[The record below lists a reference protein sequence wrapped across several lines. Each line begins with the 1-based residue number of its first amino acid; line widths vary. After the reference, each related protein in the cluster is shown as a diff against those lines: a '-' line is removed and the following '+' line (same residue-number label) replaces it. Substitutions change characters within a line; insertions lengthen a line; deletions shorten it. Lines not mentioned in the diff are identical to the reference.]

1 MYEYL
6 LLLAVIFAVI
16 WFLNRRNK
24 YLETIEFRKPVD
36 SIHGLF
42 MNDEKQEASQ
52 FFRKQVTE
60 HDDTSI
66 SFYRH
71 KQGTS
76 SYLDEEWK
84 KVDDSN
90 VYQISSSESSIMS
103 SKKYGILEGDEI
115 RVYDDE
121 EVSEILYRHK
131 EECYYGE
138 TVEPTYENFNELYD
152 LVEVSY
158 TQSDELEKIIRS
170 KKVCATLND
179 VHIHIGAESN
189 LYMARGMF
197 AIDKKRTCFY
207 YVTRDILP
215 ILVYQCDPKPIIVD
229 VKEFEPLG
237 FIGAMN

>member
-6 LLLAVIFAVI
+6 LLVVLVFAFI
-16 WFLNRRNK
+16 WFINRRNK
-24 YLETIEFRKPVD
+24 YLAQIEYSKPVD

-42 MNDEKQEASQ
+42 MNTEKQEGSQ
-52 FFRKQVTE
+52 FFSKPATE
-60 HDDTSI
+60 YDSDEI
-66 SFYRH
+66 IFYRH

-76 SYLDEEWK
+76 SYLDEQWK

-90 VYQISSSESSIMS
+90 VYQISSSESSILS
-103 SKKYGILEGDEI
+103 SKKYGILDKDEI

-121 EVSEILYRHK
+121 NVSEILYRHK
-131 EECYYGE
+131 DNCYFGE
-138 TVEPTYENFNELYD
+138 TIEPTYENFNELYD

-158 TQSDELEKIIRS
+158 TQSDELERIIRS

-207 YVTRDILP
+207 YVSRDILP
-215 ILVYQCDPKPIIVD
+215 ILVYQCDPKPLLID
-229 VKEFEPLG
+229 VKEFEHLG